1 MKALTLWQPW
11 ASFLLVR
18 DPRLKALETRPWRTS
33 YRGPLAIHAAA
44 RTPAGVLADVWADPT
59 ISALRRTCLPPSLPL
74 GCVIGIVDLVDC
86 IPTEEIEFL
95 NATEAAL
102 GDFSD
107 GRWAWVT
114 VNPRTLPVPIE
125 YRGRQRLWEIP
136 DGATCGVADPS
147 AWTEGA

>member
-11 ASFLLVR
+11 ASFLLVNN
-18 DPRLKALETRPWRTS
+18 PRLKAIETRPWRTS

-44 RTPAGVLADVWADPT
+44 RVPPAVYADAFSDPA
-59 ISALRRTCLPPSLPL
+59 ISALRRACLPATLPL
-74 GCVIGIVDLVDC
+74 GCVIGIVDLVEC
-86 IPTEEIEFL
+86 IPTSEIDFL

-107 GRWAWVT
+107 GRWAWIT
-114 VNPRTLPVPIE
+114 ENPRTLPVPVE

-136 DGATCGVADPS
+136 DGDPCG
-147 AWTEGA
+147 GGGHR